1 MLVGRRLLTP
11 RTVFMQLGGRD
22 WALALRAAS
31 FAERVYV
38 LDSAGPP
45 PRGVRLP
52 VNLRL
57 VRVDDFGVGVPE
69 GSVDVAF
76 TDEPLERRAFLRDVR
91 HALAE
96 RGVLVCAAASATA
109 RELRE
114 LLLGAG
120 FRRLRFYAGTVRLP
134 YWLARLAAP
143 LRLHVAALK

>member
-1 MLVGRRLLTP
+1 VLVGRRALTP

-22 WALALRAAS
+22 WTFALRVAS
-31 FAERVYV
+31 FVERVY
-38 LDSAGPP
+38 LLGSAGAPP
-45 PRGVRLP
+45 LGARLP

-57 VRVDDFGVGVPE
+57 VRLDDFGIGVPE

-76 TDEPLERRAFLRDVR
+76 TDEALERRAFLRDVR
-91 HALAE
+91 HALSE

-134 YWLARLAAP
+134 YWVARLAAP
-143 LRLHVAALK
+143 LGLHVAATK